1 MPYSKSS
8 FDHLNTFWLI
18 QSQPGIA
25 FGYCSVSST
34 LRDTFT
40 TSHIVK
46 EQPTFVA
53 WQCQMK
59 ALSNECFH
67 LTTNPR

>member
-25 FGYCSVSST
+25 
-34 LRDTFT
+34 LLLQRLINAHDTFT

-46 EQPTFVA
+46 EQPIVRSLGNA
-53 WQCQMK
+53 K
-59 ALSNECFH
+59 
-67 LTTNPR
+67 